1 MRTAAELRR
10 EVESALAERIPAAL
24 SMRPAAVVELVSCG
38 VAEVDAALGGGFPIG
53 AITELT
59 GLDSSGRTTLA
70 LSTLAEITQRGESCA
85 YVDVSDA
92 FDPLSAAA
100 LGVEL
105 QRLLWVRAGGNDAAT
120 VSGKQVVQ
128 NQSGSQ
134 SRAARN
140 PIAQSEAARNPA
152 GQERHADTEPKGRN
166 GGGWCHPRS
175 EALGLDHAISE
186 LFHGAQERNTSG
198 ELADFTPRCSESIRR
213 PRPEPVSRLHQ
224 PQHTGEAGRE
234 LWAAPLPTLS
244 TQKRRGEGGAPDS
257 AVASRMAHTARKPW
271 SRLDQS
277 LRAVDLLLNTGGFRA
292 IVLDM
297 GDIDPEHARRVPLA
311 LWYRLRLQA
320 EKSQTLLLLLTR
332 GACANSCTAVSL
344 GCESAKADWHQAT
357 DASPALLAGLSYG
370 ARVTRNTTRGG
381 IQNLTIQ
388 KLTDA
393 YGKKP
398 AASAR
403 SPQHWQRP
411 LPRHL
416 QSSQATWS
424 STTSWSG

>member
-10 EVESALAERIPAAL
+10 EVESALAGRIPAAL

-59 GLDSSGRTTLA
+59 GMDSSGRTTLA

-105 QRLLWVRAGGNDAAT
+105 QRLLWVRAGDGDATTA
-120 VSGKQVVQ
+120 VSRKQV
-128 NQSGSQ
+128 
-134 SRAARN
+134 A
-140 PIAQSEAARNPA
+140 
-152 GQERHADTEPKGRN
+152 
-166 GGGWCHPRS
+166 
-175 EALGLDHAISE
+175 
-186 LFHGAQERNTSG
+186 
-198 ELADFTPRCSESIRR
+198 
-213 PRPEPVSRLHQ
+213 
-224 PQHTGEAGRE
+224 
-234 LWAAPLPTLS
+234 
-244 TQKRRGEGGAPDS
+244 QKRHGKGGAPDS
-257 AVASRMAHTARKPW
+257 TVDSRTAQKARKPW

-311 LWYRLRLQA
+311 MWYRFRLQA
-320 EKSQTLLLLLTR
+320 EKSRTLLLLLTR
-332 GACANSCTAVSL
+332 TACANSCTAVSL
-344 GCESAKADWHQAT
+344 CCAGAKANWHQAT
-357 DASPALLAGLSYG
+357 DAGPGLLAGLSYG
-370 ARVTRNTTRGG
+370 ARVTRNIRRGG
-381 IQNLTIQ
+381 SQNLA
-388 KLTDA
+388 LES

-403 SPQHWQRP
+403 TLQRP
-411 LPRHL
+411 LQRPL
-416 QSSQATWS
+416 LSSQTIWS